1 MTAMSRWQ
9 KPNDRVPHPL
19 PARVHIAVWE
29 AERSLK
35 PSKTAALAF
44 SISACIVAS
53 TLHCFEA
60 AALRLALHT
69 KTFA

>member
-29 AERSLK
+29 AYGLHVGTQPETVQNRRARLLHQRLHCGQH
-35 PSKTAALAF
+35 AAL
-44 SISACIVAS
+44 
-53 TLHCFEA
+53 L
-60 AALRLALHT
+60 
-69 KTFA
+69 